1 MAADQAEKVV
11 DVFTHLDTIA
21 ATSSQELATAFAR
34 TANSS
39 HDAGLEFEQ
48 LAGLITTVSETT
60 RKSAITVGQLGPYCQ

>member
-48 LAGLITTVSETT
+48 FSRTDYNGIRNT
-60 RKSAITVGQLGPYCQ
+60 RKSATTVGQLGPYCQ